1 MYIFIIAQQFGII
14 SAPCQNFL
22 HLHPLHR
29 LLRAGFGGVDGAQG
43 LQVAVRFF
51 RGALHGGNLGFLGF
65 GQVLILR
72 QQVGV
77 AGYDRQRG
85 FQVMGQGGGLLGALL
100 FQLPLALQ
108 AGCQLAAHCL
118 HSPQRFSELPHLS
131 AGNLDFFR
139 ALGGD
144 CCGSFGQLA
153 GLPRQHLH
161 RAVGT
166 QRQPYHLQQNQ
177 QQNIHGL
184 EIRQDFPQRRVR
196 IGHRIIILQ
205 NAACAIRHI
214 HHVLVVLVRCHHP
227 LPAAR

>member
-1 MYIFIIAQQFGII
+1 MYIFIFAQQFGII

-100 FQLPLALQ
+100 FGSILMFLM
-108 AGCQLAAHCL
+108 
-118 HSPQRFSELPHLS
+118 RR
-131 AGNLDFFR
+131 FR
-139 ALGGD
+139 ALRLRDGRKT
-144 CCGSFGQLA
+144 FGV
-153 GLPRQHLH
+153 PPCPER
-161 RAVGT
+161 
-166 QRQPYHLQQNQ
+166 P
-177 QQNIHGL
+177 
-184 EIRQDFPQRRVR
+184 VR
-196 IGHRIIILQ
+196 MSE
-205 NAACAIRHI
+205 
-214 HHVLVVLVRCHHP
+214 LVVQISGIIVASVWYVIDLFRISGF
-227 LPAAR
+227 LQ

>member
-1 MYIFIIAQQFGII
+1 MYTFIFAQQFGII

-108 AGCQLAAHCL
+108 AGCQLAAHYL
-118 HSPQRFSELPHLS
+118 HSPQRFGELPHLS

-144 CCGSFGQLA
+144 CRGSFGQLA
-153 GLPRQHLH
+153 GLPRQHFH

-184 EIRQDFPQRRVR
+184 EIRQDFP
-196 IGHRIIILQ
+196 
-205 NAACAIRHI
+205 
-214 HHVLVVLVRCHHP
+214 
-227 LPAAR
+227 